1 MRTHLKLLEESRLIL
16 VHTCRAHYCFSPSDI
31 TRGKWAVSL
40 QNAINWSWHI
50 LVSSVLLAL
59 HAWRVCIDAPFTTEL
74 GFYQYLIRI
83 LTKISHFLPECIYR
97 EEKLR
102 PVARGEKTGF
112 TYSSIGKRQRVALL
126 WPIYHRADRPT
137 RSARWIKVK
146 AKVWKMTAACENW
159 HTRLFKLGPGE
170 PKHKIT
176 SIPAA
181 LRGTVGKCDQQQH
194 NNGEAGRGE
203 GRSY

>member
-1 MRTHLKLLEESRLIL
+1 MNSLSSACNRLVLAFLSALPCELCFIGSVCLKCVYQCSTQNSALAWTELVFLQRLI
-16 VHTCRAHYCFSPSDI
+16 
-31 TRGKWAVSL
+31 
-40 QNAINWSWHI
+40 HI
-50 LVSSVLLAL
+50 LAKIHNFIS
-59 HAWRVCIDAPFTTEL
+59 EL
-74 GFYQYLIRI
+74 V
-83 LTKISHFLPECIYR
+83 YR
-97 EEKLR
+97 GEKLR
-102 PVARGEKTGF
+102 PDIRNRGIVHFLIRKH
-112 TYSSIGKRQRVALL
+112 QRVTFF

-146 AKVWKMTAACENW
+146 AKVRKMTATCENW